1 MVARIAFATTAI
13 GRDTTRAILLFDS
26 LRTFGGELAN
36 SPCFLLVPTKREPLP
51 DEIKERLVALNVHL
65 ISFDI
70 EEDAVRFPLAA
81 LVYAAAR
88 AEQQV
93 RDETEILVWMNEDTL
108 IVNPPLGV
116 LLEEGTNFA
125 YRPVHHTKIS
135 SVYNKPPD
143 DFWSLIYQHCGVEK
157 GKVFP
162 METCVRDNTIRA
174 HFNAGLLVVRPEQCL
189 LEKWLDHFRRLYQ
202 HPDFQPFF
210 KNDVI
215 YMVFMH
221 QAVLAGVVMQMFER
235 KELLELPETYN
246 YPIHLHQEYPIEH
259 RPQLL
264 NNLITCRY
272 EGIEDLRNSL
282 RIIPVEK
289 PLEDWMDERLRQSG
303 GR

>member
-1 MVARIAFATTAI
+1 MSTRNNL
-13 GRDTTRAILLFDS
+13 TRAVILFDS
-26 LRTFGGELAN
+26 LRAFGGELAD
-36 SPCFLLVPTKREPLP
+36 SPCIILTPEKGGPLTDKAREQLSLL
-51 DEIKERLVALNVHL
+51 DVHL
-65 ISFDI
+65 LPFDMD
-70 EEDAVRFPLAA
+70 EAAVRFPLAS

-93 RDETEILVWMNEDTL
+93 RDKTEILLWLNEDTL
-108 IVNPPLGV
+108 IVNPPSDV

-189 LEKWLDHFRRLYQ
+189 LEKWLDHFKRLYQ
-202 HPDFQPFF
+202 HSDFQPFF

-215 YMVFMH
+215 YMIFMH
-221 QAVLAGVVMQMFER
+221 QAVLAGVVLQMFKR
-235 KELLELPETYN
+235 QELLELPETYN
-246 YPIHLHQEYPIEH
+246 YPLHLHQEYPIEH

-282 RIIPVEK
+282 RTIPVEE
-289 PLEDWMDERLRQSG
+289 PLRSWLNERVALTENK
-303 GR
+303 

>member
-1 MVARIAFATTAI
+1 MSRITFAAMTT
-13 GRDTTRAILLFDS
+13 RDNPTRAIMLFDS
-26 LRTFGGELAN
+26 LRTFGGELAD
-36 SPCFLLVPTKREPLP
+36 SPCIILAPEKGRPLTDKAREQLSLL
-51 DEIKERLVALNVHL
+51 DVHL
-65 ISFDI
+65 LPFDMD
-70 EEDAVRFPLAA
+70 EAAVRFPLASI
-81 LVYAAAR
+81 VYAAAR

-93 RDETEILVWMNEDTL
+93 RDKTEILLWLNEDTL

-143 DFWSLIYQHCGVEK
+143 DFWSLIYRHCGVTEDRI
-157 GKVFP
+157 FP

-174 HFNAGLLVVRPEQCL
+174 HFNAGLLAVRPEQCL
-189 LEKWLDHFRRLYQ
+189 LEKWLDHFRRFYQ

-221 QAVLAGVVMQMFER
+221 QAVLAGVVLQMLER

-246 YPIHLHQEYPIEH
+246 YPLHLHQEYPIEH

-282 RIIPVEK
+282 RTIPAEK
-289 PLEDWMDERLRQSG
+289 PLEGWMNERLRPSG
-303 GR
+303 G